1 MMEFL
6 TPIIINLTR
15 IVISAFVTYLCVAI
29 IPRFVT
35 ILKQIGLYRVVKF
48 FVAAAE
54 KMADTKRIPKETKKQ
69 WVKDILAKVG
79 IQDNEIIDALIEGAV
94 EELDNQ
100 KGKIDRKSTRLNS
113 SHVAI
118 SYAVFCLKK
127 KKNKYTRHSRT
138 NI

>member
-6 TPIIINLTR
+6 IPIIINLTK

-54 KMADTKRIPKETKKQ
+54 KMADKKDSKRNKKTM
-69 WVKDILAKVG
+69 
-79 IQDNEIIDALIEGAV
+79 
-94 EELDNQ
+94 
-100 KGKIDRKSTRLNS
+100 GKRYTCKSW
-113 SHVAI
+113 
-118 SYAVFCLKK
+118 Y
-127 KKNKYTRHSRT
+127 SRQ
-138 NI
+138 

>member
-54 KMADTKRIPKETKKQ
+54 KMADTKKIPKETKKTM
-69 WVKDILAKVG
+69 
-79 IQDNEIIDALIEGAV
+79 
-94 EELDNQ
+94 
-100 KGKIDRKSTRLNS
+100 GKRYTCKSW
-113 SHVAI
+113 
-118 SYAVFCLKK
+118 Y
-127 KKNKYTRHSRT
+127 SR
-138 NI
+138 